1 MRSVETGEWRLC
13 EGQLNVTQ
21 TEGNP
26 KVMAKALVVG
36 KARQEGAM
44 TSALAAGGKEA
55 WNARNSRAEPTA
67 RL

>member
-1 MRSVETGEWRLC
+1 METGEWRLC
-13 EGQLNVTQ
+13 EVQLNVTQ

-44 TSALAAGGKEA
+44 TSALAGGKEA